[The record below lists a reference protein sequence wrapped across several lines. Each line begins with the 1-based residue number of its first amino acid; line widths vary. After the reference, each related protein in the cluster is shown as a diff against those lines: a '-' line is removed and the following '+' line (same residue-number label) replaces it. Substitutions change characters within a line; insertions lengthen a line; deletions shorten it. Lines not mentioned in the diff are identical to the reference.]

1 MLIPWY
7 KKLNSTLLLNFRYDN
22 YRLIKFYN
30 IYNYCADEK
39 KLCNWIKELVEEATF
54 RDLQTDV
61 QQPDLGKQYR
71 ACNPPRLDTHVCGE
85 HTGPGATAST
95 SPSHPHFSIT
105 FGERVFVSLRQRKIL
120 WWTVTIDMLS
130 KESAKHSTMKGK
142 YVPKKRHPGQ
152 CARRNWGAKIRP
164 ARRQPPQSGC
174 PGPAPAPAVLSSRP
188 PLLQFPLS
196 TVIILLLHHLHL
208 LSG

>member
-1 MLIPWY
+1 MKKNYATGLKSWWRRLLLGTCRLMFSSLIWGSSIEPATPRDWTHMSVV
-7 KKLNSTLLLNFRYDN
+7 STL
-22 YRLIKFYN
+22 
-30 IYNYCADEK
+30 
-39 KLCNWIKELVEEATF
+39 
-54 RDLQTDV
+54 
-61 QQPDLGKQYR
+61 G
-71 ACNPPRLDTHVCGE
+71 HV

-105 FGERVFVSLRQRKIL
+105 FGERVFVSLRQRKIF

-152 CARRNWGAKIRP
+152 CARRNWGAKIKP